1 MHSTQTTDT
10 ESVLFTVALLV
21 VSEVF
26 PEKDQALAGAV
37 FNTVSQFGQS
47 LGLAI
52 IGVISN
58 AVTRAAENEAD
69 VSYGSVAALMKGYR
83 AAFWTAFSWMILVCA
98 IGVLGL
104 RKIGKVGLKRE

>member
-1 MHSTQTTDT
+1 
-10 ESVLFTVALLV
+10 VVFTVALLV

-37 FNTVSQFGQS
+37 FNTVGQFGQS

-58 AVTRAAENEAD
+58 AVTQAAEKD
-69 VSYGSVAALMKGYR
+69 GSVSYGSAMALMKGYR
-83 AAFWTAFSWMILVCA
+83 AAF
-98 IGVLGL
+98 
-104 RKIGKVGLKRE
+104 